1 MTVKA
6 LEEFD
11 ISRKEAERAK
21 NMFALGLLSWL
32 YNRPLEST
40 LEVPGVEVRRASRR
54 S

>member
-11 ISRKEAERAK
+11 ISRKDAERAK

-32 YNRPLEST
+32 YNRPPEGT
-40 LEVPGVEVRRASRR
+40 LQVPRVQVRRASPR